1 VQHSLDFT
9 RIRMAISIA
18 VTMLVAA
25 ELTATSDGIAWMS
38 LTASEFL
45 STDVVLVGVNIMA
58 ILGFSLDRILQASE
72 GGLVHWSGKD

>member
-1 VQHSLDFT
+1 
-9 RIRMAISIA
+9 MAISIA